1 MNREPIYAALFAKF
15 ANIPGV
21 VTVGRKLR
29 HWADVNPIE
38 QPALF
43 QAQKSETAIR
53 STGLNP
59 KWQLELTLYL
69 YVNTS
74 GDVSPTVTLNRI
86 MDAVLTALQPLPGL
100 MQTLGGLVHDCR
112 VEGRIET
119 DEGVMGDQAVALI
132 PVFIITAA

>member
-53 STGLNP
+53 STGLNL

-86 MDAVLTALQPLPGL
+86 MDAVLAALQPLPGL
-100 MQTLGGLVHDCR
+100 TQTLGGLVHDCR

-119 DEGVMGDQAVALI
+119 DEGVLADQAVALI
-132 PVFIITAA
+132 PVSIITAA